1 MAVLAE
7 ETVEERIDRLAP
19 VKDGEVFTYKEK
31 PVYDFFKRV
40 FDLLFSVLATV
51 VLSPL
56 LLIITA
62 CVFFEDFH
70 NPFYLQERIKK
81 NHKTFKIIKFRS
93 MKPNADKLID
103 QLPDELRYE
112 YQHNFK
118 IDNDP
123 RITRIG
129 RVIRRTSLDELPQ
142 LINIIKGDISLIGP
156 RPILEEETRMYGEN
170 AELLLSVKPGLTGY
184 WQAYS
189 REQISY
195 DNGDRQRIELYY
207 VSNRSF
213 SLDVKIFFKTIGTV
227 LRRTGAK

>member
-1 MAVLAE
+1 MTVSAE

-19 VKDGEVFTYKEK
+19 IKDGEVYTYKEK
-31 PVYDFFKRV
+31 PVYDFFKRA
-40 FDLLFSVLATV
+40 FDLLFSVLATA
-51 VLSPL
+51 VLFPL
-56 LLIITA
+56 LLVITV

-93 MKPNADKLID
+93 MKLNADKLID

-207 VSNRSF
+207 VCNRSF
-213 SLDVKIFFKTIGTV
+213 SLDVRIFFKTIGTV